1 MMDMIYFIIFIALF
15 AGLFGIIGF
24 LGYKKTKTA
33 EDYFVAGRKMGSIVI
48 AFSYGATFI
57 SAVALIG
64 FSGIASL
71 YGQSILWLA
80 LLNILVG
87 ILIAFIV
94 YGFRTRKMGLSLK
107 AVTLPE
113 MLGNRFNSTRLQATS
128 GIIIAIFMIA
138 YTSAV
143 FLAISSLFVVTFGIP
158 YEVCVVIFT
167 LVVGIYLIV
176 GGLYAVMWTHAI
188 QGGLMV
194 AGMLILTVGIYGMLG
209 GVGPAHEA
217 AADMASIELG
227 IPLDIG
233 TVSNPWSF
241 STGVETVDLVSN
253 FDPSAS
259 GFYIDYTDTSDGQ
272 INVDSNQNIAI
283 HFSHSVAPNTKEVPD
298 RFKYVCSP
306 DPGGWNE
313 EWNGNYTQV
322 ILSHNDFNPGTEYT
336 FEVTG
341 AISGLGSPA
350 GVLAPNG
357 LTSMPP
363 IPSPPFLMLLTLIFG
378 VGIGVLA
385 QPQLVVR
392 YLSAKSEKALKKAI
406 PLGGIFI
413 LLMTFTAFSIGP
425 LCNVL
430 MAENGLFYPG
440 SPDKVVPLVIEEVFP
455 QWFVFLF
462 LFAVLAAAM
471 STASALFHTAGA
483 SIGRDV
489 YEKGLKRKGSGEKS
503 IKITRIATIGIV
515 IATLIIS
522 LNPPDVVAIMTAFFF
537 GLMAVTFLAPYTLML
552 YWKKISRAGAW
563 AGMLGG
569 FIFTMIWYILIYSK
583 TATSIIGSSISD
595 NYLINMLDPI
605 FIGLPLSFL
614 LCIVVSKLIPQD
626 KEEVKVMKKA
636 FENI

>member
-1 MMDMIYFIIFIALF
+1 MMDIIYFIIFIALF
-15 AGLFGIIGF
+15 AGLFGLIGF
-24 LGYKKTKTA
+24 FGYKKTKTA

-71 YGQSILWLA
+71 YGHAILWLA

-87 ILIAFIV
+87 ILIAFIF
-94 YGFRTRKMGLSLK
+94 YGFRTRKMGFSLK

-113 MLGNRFNSTRLQATS
+113 MLGNRFNSTKLQATS
-128 GIIIAIFMIA
+128 GLIIAIFMIA

-158 YEVCVVIFT
+158 YEVCVIIFT
-167 LVVGIYLIV
+167 LIVGIYLIV

-188 QGGLMV
+188 QGALMIV
-194 AGMLILTVGIYGMLG
+194 GMLILTIGIYGMLG
-209 GVGPAHEA
+209 GIGTAHEA
-217 AADMASIELG
+217 AADMSPIELG
-227 IPLDIG
+227 IPLEEG
-233 TVSNPWSF
+233 TITNPLSFYTSEEGTPFVLVQMDNSSEGYVIRTIEPAEGAKNISSN
-241 STGVETVDLVSN
+241 T
-253 FDPSAS
+253 
-259 GFYIDYTDTSDGQ
+259 
-272 INVDSNQNIAI
+272 NIRIA
-283 HFSHSVAPNTKEVPD
+283 FSHKTAPDSFTYSCTPN
-298 RFKYVCSP
+298 
-306 DPGGWNE
+306 PGGWVE
-313 EWNGNYTQV
+313 EWDENYTV
-322 ILSHNDFNPGTEYT
+322 VSLYHNDFDLGIEYT

-341 AISGLGSPA
+341 ATSGIGSPA

-357 LTSMPP
+357 LTSIPP

-385 QPQLVVR
+385 QPQLIVR

-406 PLGGIFI
+406 PYGGIFI

-430 MAENGLFYPG
+430 MADNGLFYPG

-489 YEKGLKRKGSGEKS
+489 YEKGMKRAESGEKS
-503 IKITRIATIGIV
+503 IKITRIATIVIV

-537 GLMAVTFLAPYTLML
+537 GLMACTFLAPYTLML
-552 YWKKISRAGAW
+552 YWKKTSRVGAW
-563 AGMLGG
+563 AGLLGG
-569 FIFTMIWYILIYSK
+569 FLFTMLWYIFVYFK
-583 TATSIIGSSISD
+583 TAPQIIGSS
-595 NYLINMLDPI
+595 LINEYVWNMLDPL
-605 FIGLPLSFL
+605 FIGVPLSFIL
-614 LCIVVSKLIPQD
+614 TILFSILVKQD
-626 KEEVKVMKKA
+626 KKEQKLMKLS